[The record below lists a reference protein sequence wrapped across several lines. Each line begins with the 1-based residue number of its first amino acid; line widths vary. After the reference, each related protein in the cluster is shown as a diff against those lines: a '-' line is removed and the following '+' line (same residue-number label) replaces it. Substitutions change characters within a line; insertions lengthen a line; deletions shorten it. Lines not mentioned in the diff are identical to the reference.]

1 MIINAAGNTQVVSK
15 NKSEKTPKQINY
27 EKYSR
32 RIREISL
39 DIPLEQQL
47 SRSRRPQ
54 LHHRPALIRHTMCS
68 ARQDAEGVDVSTAE
82 ELALIALMQG
92 YQGESFDDL
101 VREILFDY
109 CPEEGYDFFISDME
123 DRLEDYREQYSPD
136 KYPPYS
142 LWSTEAF
149 KTELLGVIDDYFTTY
164 LPTE

>member
-1 MIINAAGNTQVVSK
+1 MKNTPDAYERYLSTYLS
-15 NKSEKTPKQINY
+15 NNNY
-27 EKYSR
+27 PEAEDLSFITARADQAYDVFCEAR
-32 RIREISL
+32 RG
-39 DIPLEQQL
+39 
-47 SRSRRPQ
+47 
-54 LHHRPALIRHTMCS
+54 
-68 ARQDAEGVDVSTAE
+68 GVDVSTAE

-142 LWSTEAF
+142 AEYEAF
-149 KTELLGVIDDYFTTY
+149 KTELLGVVDDYFTTY

>member
-1 MIINAAGNTQVVSK
+1 MKNTPDAYERYLSTYLS
-15 NKSEKTPKQINY
+15 NNNY
-27 EKYSR
+27 PEAEDLSFITARADQAYDVFCEAR
-32 RIREISL
+32 RG
-39 DIPLEQQL
+39 
-47 SRSRRPQ
+47 
-54 LHHRPALIRHTMCS
+54 
-68 ARQDAEGVDVSTAE
+68 GVDVSTAE
-82 ELALIALMQG
+82 ELALITLMQG

-142 LWSTEAF
+142 AEYEAF

>member
-1 MIINAAGNTQVVSK
+1 MKNTPDAYERYLSTYLS
-15 NKSEKTPKQINY
+15 NNNY
-27 EKYSR
+27 PEAEDLSFITARADQAYDVFCEAR
-32 RIREISL
+32 RG
-39 DIPLEQQL
+39 
-47 SRSRRPQ
+47 
-54 LHHRPALIRHTMCS
+54 
-68 ARQDAEGVDVSTAE
+68 GVDVSTAE

-101 VREILFDY
+101 VRERLFDY

-142 LWSTEAF
+142 AEYEAF

>member
-1 MIINAAGNTQVVSK
+1 MKNTPDAYERYLSTYLS
-15 NKSEKTPKQINY
+15 NNNY
-27 EKYSR
+27 PEAEDLSFITARADQAYDVFCEAR
-32 RIREISL
+32 RG
-39 DIPLEQQL
+39 
-47 SRSRRPQ
+47 
-54 LHHRPALIRHTMCS
+54 
-68 ARQDAEGVDVSTAE
+68 GVDVSTAE

-142 LWSTEAF
+142 AEYEAF
-149 KTELLGVIDDYFTTY
+149 KTDLLGVIDDYFTTY

>member
-1 MIINAAGNTQVVSK
+1 MKNTPDAYERYLSTYLSS
-15 NKSEKTPKQINY
+15 NNY
-27 EKYSR
+27 PEAEDLSFITARADQAYDVFCEAR
-32 RIREISL
+32 RG
-39 DIPLEQQL
+39 
-47 SRSRRPQ
+47 
-54 LHHRPALIRHTMCS
+54 
-68 ARQDAEGVDVSTAE
+68 GVDVSTAE

-123 DRLEDYREQYSPD
+123 DRLEEYREQYSPD
-136 KYPPYS
+136 KYPVYS
-142 LWSTEAF
+142 AEYEAF

>member
-1 MIINAAGNTQVVSK
+1 MKNTPDTYERYLSTYLS
-15 NKSEKTPKQINY
+15 NNNY
-27 EKYSR
+27 PEAEDLSFITARADQAYDVFCEAR
-32 RIREISL
+32 RG
-39 DIPLEQQL
+39 
-47 SRSRRPQ
+47 
-54 LHHRPALIRHTMCS
+54 
-68 ARQDAEGVDVSTAE
+68 GVDVSTAE

-142 LWSTEAF
+142 AEYEAF

>member
-1 MIINAAGNTQVVSK
+1 MKNTPDAYERYLSTYLS
-15 NKSEKTPKQINY
+15 NNNY
-27 EKYSR
+27 PEAEDLSFITARADQAYDVFCEAR
-32 RIREISL
+32 RG
-39 DIPLEQQL
+39 
-47 SRSRRPQ
+47 
-54 LHHRPALIRHTMCS
+54 
-68 ARQDAEGVDVSTAE
+68 GVDVSTAE

-142 LWSTEAF
+142 AEYEAF

>member
-1 MIINAAGNTQVVSK
+1 MKNTPDAYERYLSTYLS
-15 NKSEKTPKQINY
+15 NNNY
-27 EKYSR
+27 PEAEDLSFITARADQAYDVFCEAR
-32 RIREISL
+32 RGG
-39 DIPLEQQL
+39 
-47 SRSRRPQ
+47 
-54 LHHRPALIRHTMCS
+54 A
-68 ARQDAEGVDVSTAE
+68 DVSTAE

-142 LWSTEAF
+142 AEYEAF

>member
-1 MIINAAGNTQVVSK
+1 MKNTPDAYERYLSTYLS
-15 NKSEKTPKQINY
+15 NNNY
-27 EKYSR
+27 PEAEDLSFITARADQAYDVFCEAR
-32 RIREISL
+32 RG
-39 DIPLEQQL
+39 
-47 SRSRRPQ
+47 
-54 LHHRPALIRHTMCS
+54 
-68 ARQDAEGVDVSTAE
+68 GVDVSTAE

-92 YQGESFDDL
+92 YQGESYDDL

-142 LWSTEAF
+142 AEYEAF

>member
-1 MIINAAGNTQVVSK
+1 MKNTPDAYERYLSTYLS
-15 NKSEKTPKQINY
+15 NNNY
-27 EKYSR
+27 PEAEDLSFITARADQAYDVFCEAR
-32 RIREISL
+32 RG
-39 DIPLEQQL
+39 
-47 SRSRRPQ
+47 
-54 LHHRPALIRHTMCS
+54 
-68 ARQDAEGVDVSTAE
+68 GVDVSTAE

-136 KYPPYS
+136 KYPLYS
-142 LWSTEAF
+142 AEYEAF

>member
-1 MIINAAGNTQVVSK
+1 MKNTPDAYERYLSTYLS
-15 NKSEKTPKQINY
+15 NNNY
-27 EKYSR
+27 PEAEDLSFITARADQAYDVFCEAR
-32 RIREISL
+32 RG
-39 DIPLEQQL
+39 
-47 SRSRRPQ
+47 
-54 LHHRPALIRHTMCS
+54 
-68 ARQDAEGVDVSTAE
+68 GVDVSTAE

-136 KYPPYS
+136 KYPQYS
-142 LWSTEAF
+142 AEYEAF

>member
-1 MIINAAGNTQVVSK
+1 MKNTPGAYERYLSTYLS
-15 NKSEKTPKQINY
+15 NNNY
-27 EKYSR
+27 PEAEDLSFITARADQAYDVFCEAR
-32 RIREISL
+32 RG
-39 DIPLEQQL
+39 
-47 SRSRRPQ
+47 
-54 LHHRPALIRHTMCS
+54 
-68 ARQDAEGVDVSTAE
+68 GVDVSTAE

-142 LWSTEAF
+142 AEYEAF

>member
-1 MIINAAGNTQVVSK
+1 MKNTPDAYERYLSTYLS
-15 NKSEKTPKQINY
+15 NNNY
-27 EKYSR
+27 PEAEDLSFITARADQAYDVFCEAR
-32 RIREISL
+32 RG
-39 DIPLEQQL
+39 
-47 SRSRRPQ
+47 
-54 LHHRPALIRHTMCS
+54 
-68 ARQDAEGVDVSTAE
+68 GVDVSTAE

-101 VREILFDY
+101 VRDILFDY
-109 CPEEGYDFFISDME
+109 CPEEGYDFFVSDME

-142 LWSTEAF
+142 AEYEAF

>member
-1 MIINAAGNTQVVSK
+1 MKNTPDAYERYLSTYLS
-15 NKSEKTPKQINY
+15 NNNY
-27 EKYSR
+27 PEAEDLSFITARADQAYDVFCEAR
-32 RIREISL
+32 RG
-39 DIPLEQQL
+39 
-47 SRSRRPQ
+47 
-54 LHHRPALIRHTMCS
+54 
-68 ARQDAEGVDVSTAE
+68 GVDVSTAE

-136 KYPPYS
+136 KYPSYS
-142 LWSTEAF
+142 AEYEAF

>member
-1 MIINAAGNTQVVSK
+1 MKNTPDAYERYLSTYLS
-15 NKSEKTPKQINY
+15 NNNY
-27 EKYSR
+27 PEAEDLSFITARADQAYDVFCEAR
-32 RIREISL
+32 RG
-39 DIPLEQQL
+39 
-47 SRSRRPQ
+47 
-54 LHHRPALIRHTMCS
+54 
-68 ARQDAEGVDVSTAE
+68 GVDVSTAE

-92 YQGESFDDL
+92 YQGESFDDR

-142 LWSTEAF
+142 AEYEAF

>member
-1 MIINAAGNTQVVSK
+1 MKNTPDAYERYLSTYLS
-15 NKSEKTPKQINY
+15 NNNY
-27 EKYSR
+27 PEAEDLSFITARADQAYDVFCEAR
-32 RIREISL
+32 RG
-39 DIPLEQQL
+39 
-47 SRSRRPQ
+47 
-54 LHHRPALIRHTMCS
+54 
-68 ARQDAEGVDVSTAE
+68 GVDVSTAE

-109 CPEEGYDFFISDME
+109 SPEEGYDFFISDME

-142 LWSTEAF
+142 AEYEAF

>member
-1 MIINAAGNTQVVSK
+1 MKNTPDAYERYLSTYLS
-15 NKSEKTPKQINY
+15 NSNY
-27 EKYSR
+27 PEAEDLSFITARADQAYDVFCEAR
-32 RIREISL
+32 RG
-39 DIPLEQQL
+39 
-47 SRSRRPQ
+47 
-54 LHHRPALIRHTMCS
+54 
-68 ARQDAEGVDVSTAE
+68 GVDVSTAE

-142 LWSTEAF
+142 AEYEAF

>member
-1 MIINAAGNTQVVSK
+1 MKNTPDAYERYLSTYLS
-15 NKSEKTPKQINY
+15 NNNY
-27 EKYSR
+27 PEAEDLSFITARADQAYDVFCEAR
-32 RIREISL
+32 RG
-39 DIPLEQQL
+39 
-47 SRSRRPQ
+47 
-54 LHHRPALIRHTMCS
+54 
-68 ARQDAEGVDVSTAE
+68 GVDVSTAE

-142 LWSTEAF
+142 AEYEAF
-149 KTELLGVIDDYFTTY
+149 KTELLGVIDNYFTTY

>member
-1 MIINAAGNTQVVSK
+1 MKNTPDAYERYLSTYLS
-15 NKSEKTPKQINY
+15 NNNY
-27 EKYSR
+27 PEAEDLSFITARADQAYDVFCEAR
-32 RIREISL
+32 RG
-39 DIPLEQQL
+39 
-47 SRSRRPQ
+47 
-54 LHHRPALIRHTMCS
+54 
-68 ARQDAEGVDVSTAE
+68 GVDVSTAE

-142 LWSTEAF
+142 DEYEAF
-149 KTELLGVIDDYFTTY
+149 KTELLGVINDYFTTY

>member
-1 MIINAAGNTQVVSK
+1 MKNTPDAYERYLSTYLS
-15 NKSEKTPKQINY
+15 NNNY
-27 EKYSR
+27 PETEDLSFITARADQAYDVFCEAR
-32 RIREISL
+32 RG
-39 DIPLEQQL
+39 
-47 SRSRRPQ
+47 
-54 LHHRPALIRHTMCS
+54 
-68 ARQDAEGVDVSTAE
+68 GVDVSTAE

-142 LWSTEAF
+142 AEYEAF

>member
-1 MIINAAGNTQVVSK
+1 MKNTPDAYERYPSTYLS
-15 NKSEKTPKQINY
+15 NNNY
-27 EKYSR
+27 PEAEDLSFITARADQAYDVFCEAR
-32 RIREISL
+32 RG
-39 DIPLEQQL
+39 
-47 SRSRRPQ
+47 
-54 LHHRPALIRHTMCS
+54 
-68 ARQDAEGVDVSTAE
+68 GVDVSTAE

-142 LWSTEAF
+142 AEYEAF

>member
-1 MIINAAGNTQVVSK
+1 MKNTPDAYERYLSTYLS
-15 NKSEKTPKQINY
+15 NNNY
-27 EKYSR
+27 PEAEDLSFITARADQAYDVFCEAR
-32 RIREISL
+32 RG
-39 DIPLEQQL
+39 
-47 SRSRRPQ
+47 
-54 LHHRPALIRHTMCS
+54 
-68 ARQDAEGVDVSTAE
+68 GVDVSTAE

-142 LWSTEAF
+142 AEYEAF
-149 KTELLGVIDDYFTTY
+149 
-164 LPTE
+164 

>member
-1 MIINAAGNTQVVSK
+1 MKNTPDAYERYLSTYLS
-15 NKSEKTPKQINY
+15 NNNY
-27 EKYSR
+27 PEAEDLSFITARADQAYDVFCEAR
-32 RIREISL
+32 RG
-39 DIPLEQQL
+39 
-47 SRSRRPQ
+47 
-54 LHHRPALIRHTMCS
+54 
-68 ARQDAEGVDVSTAE
+68 GVDVSTAE

-92 YQGESFDDL
+92 YQGESFADL

-142 LWSTEAF
+142 AEYEAF

>member
-1 MIINAAGNTQVVSK
+1 MKNTPDAYERYLSTYLS
-15 NKSEKTPKQINY
+15 NNNY
-27 EKYSR
+27 PEAEDLSFITARADQAYDVFCEAR
-32 RIREISL
+32 RG
-39 DIPLEQQL
+39 
-47 SRSRRPQ
+47 
-54 LHHRPALIRHTMCS
+54 
-68 ARQDAEGVDVSTAE
+68 GVDVSTAE

-142 LWSTEAF
+142 AEYEAF
-149 KTELLGVIDDYFTTY
+149 KTELIGVIDDYFTTY

>member
-1 MIINAAGNTQVVSK
+1 MKNTPDAYERYLSTYLS
-15 NKSEKTPKQINY
+15 NNNY
-27 EKYSR
+27 PEAEDLSFITARADQAYDVFCEAR
-32 RIREISL
+32 RG
-39 DIPLEQQL
+39 
-47 SRSRRPQ
+47 
-54 LHHRPALIRHTMCS
+54 
-68 ARQDAEGVDVSTAE
+68 GVDVSTAE

-123 DRLEDYREQYSPD
+123 DRLEEYRDQYSPD
-136 KYPPYS
+136 KYPVYS
-142 LWSTEAF
+142 AEYEAF

>member
-1 MIINAAGNTQVVSK
+1 MKNTPDAYERYLSTYLS
-15 NKSEKTPKQINY
+15 NNNY
-27 EKYSR
+27 PEAEDLSFITARADQAYDVFCEAR
-32 RIREISL
+32 RG
-39 DIPLEQQL
+39 
-47 SRSRRPQ
+47 
-54 LHHRPALIRHTMCS
+54 
-68 ARQDAEGVDVSTAE
+68 GVDVSTAE

-109 CPEEGYDFFISDME
+109 CPEEGYDFLISDME

-142 LWSTEAF
+142 AEYEAF

>member
-1 MIINAAGNTQVVSK
+1 MKNTPDAYERYLSTYLS
-15 NKSEKTPKQINY
+15 NNNY
-27 EKYSR
+27 PEAEDLSFITARADQAYDVFCEAR
-32 RIREISL
+32 RG
-39 DIPLEQQL
+39 
-47 SRSRRPQ
+47 
-54 LHHRPALIRHTMCS
+54 
-68 ARQDAEGVDVSTAE
+68 GVDVSTAE

-101 VREILFDY
+101 VREILFDN

-142 LWSTEAF
+142 AEYEAF